1 MVLTVQSALSQIEHS
16 LGGSLSAEL
25 DAIGILNEAGQY
37 MATMHDW
44 MWLDRPPASLNF
56 RGELSLSGT
65 GWATASVGTHLQ
77 KTGAFA
83 NYTHLVGDTIVV
95 TAGLTGG
102 TSLPLG
108 RYQIREKVSDNA
120 IHIEWPNTTNGSV
133 TNLSATVKADSVAL
147 PSDFANAID
156 IQPTEGLVN
165 TFNFCDTAMINQL
178 RTNEVAVGNFRYW
191 GAITRGL
198 TLTNGAVTGNG
209 KWRMEIYPSPSS
221 NEANALTMF
230 YRAGW
235 IDIEN
240 DTVVI
245 PIPEFC
251 NTLYRSL
258 VRAFARGYEEDDIQS
273 IHQRLL
279 EIQQSPIFIH
289 AKRRDGDMQPTL
301 GQMQGGAVTQ
311 QERAINQYLK
321 SSVLGPS

>member
-44 MWLDRPPASLNF
+44 MWLDRPPASLDF
-56 RGELSLSGT
+56 RADIALFGSATISSG
-65 GWATASVGTHLQ
+65 GAHLA
-77 KTGAFA
+77 KAGAFA

-95 TAGLTGG
+95 EAGAVGATALPTG
-102 TSLPLG
+102 
-108 RYQIREKVSDNA
+108 RFQIRQKVDNDT
-120 IHIEWPNTTNGSV
+120 IHIEWGHATTGTV
-133 TNLSATVKADSVAL
+133 AGLVATVKADSVSL
-147 PSDFANAID
+147 PDDFSNAID

-198 TLTNGAVTGNG
+198 TLTNGQVSGNG

-221 NEANALTMF
+221 NEVNALTMF

-235 IDIEN
+235 IDIED